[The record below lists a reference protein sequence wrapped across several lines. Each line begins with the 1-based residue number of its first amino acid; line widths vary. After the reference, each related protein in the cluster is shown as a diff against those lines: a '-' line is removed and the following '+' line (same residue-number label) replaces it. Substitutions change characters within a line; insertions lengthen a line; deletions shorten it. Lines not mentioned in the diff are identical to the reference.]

1 MARRVYEA
9 AFGPFDPVPG
19 LSGRSPPTGGMARS
33 RIDDQRGAAGPTT
46 TSDDHVRA
54 LVGILQAAHA
64 GELAAAY
71 AYQGHWRSR
80 WRRSDADARSE
91 ILRIEGAEWH
101 HRRLVHVL
109 LDELGAGLDRRREV
123 AMAMIGW
130 TFGWLCFVSG
140 RFFPMYFAGRLEAM
154 NVGQYVDAAKHARAA
169 GLDDAAAQL
178 DDMVAEEARH
188 EAWFSDQVRGHWAL
202 GITAPVMRWKPVDPA

>member
-1 MARRVYEA
+1 
-9 AFGPFDPVPG
+9 
-19 LSGRSPPTGGMARS
+19 MARS
-33 RIDDQRGAAGPTT
+33 GIDDMRGAAEPTT
-46 TSDDHVRA
+46 SADDHVRA
-54 LVGILQAAHA
+54 LVNILQAAHA

-80 WRRSDADARSE
+80 WRARDADDRAE
-91 ILRIEGAEWH
+91 ILRIEAAEWH
-101 HRRLVHVL
+101 HRRLVDVL
-109 LDELGAGLDRRREV
+109 LADLGAGLDRRREV
-123 AMAMIGW
+123 TMAVIGW

-169 GLDDAAAQL
+169 GLDVAATQL

-188 EAWFSDQVRGHWAL
+188 ETWFSDQVRGHWAL
-202 GITAPVMRWKPVDPA
+202 GITAAIMRWRPVEST